1 MSISPP
7 RLLADNDRIED
18 FRCTSPELER
28 WLRERARKNDRDGA
42 SRCFVVECNAAV
54 VGYYALAAGSVS
66 HEIAPGSIRRN
77 MPNPIPVAVLG
88 RLAVH
93 QDWTGR
99 GIGAGLLKDAILRV
113 ARTASEIGIRALL
126 CHCVDE
132 AAQAFYLRHGFIPSP
147 HDPMTV
153 ILGMTGI
160 RFPRWGVNEEA

>member
-7 RLLADNDRIED
+7 RLLADYDRIED

-28 WLRERARKNDRDGA
+28 WLRARARNNDRDGA
-42 SRCFVVECNAAV
+42 SRCFVVESDGV
-54 VGYYALAAGSVS
+54 IVGYYALAAGSVS

-93 QDWTGR
+93 QDWTGQ
-99 GIGAGLLKDAILRV
+99 GVGSGLLKDTILRV
-113 ARTASEIGIRALL
+113 ARTSNEIGIRALL
-126 CHCVDE
+126 CHCIDE
-132 AAQAFYLRHGFIPSP
+132 AAQAFYLQRGFVASP

-153 ILGMTGI
+153 MLGMADL
-160 RFPRWGVNEEA
+160 RFPKWHVNEDS